1 MKLSQT
7 SRVSFFTVLL
17 LTLFTVGIGG
27 ITVKHSLDVEVQK
40 VDQSLGF
47 VALSAYENPGQAV
60 GAALF
65 AIEQSNLDATLT
77 LLARDGSETLIN
89 ESTLQY
95 PGAPAL
101 REVEKAVRSAV
112 RVSAETPF
120 RIRTVPLEGGDFII
134 IALSTSEI
142 DANFIS
148 DLQYLALVTLIL
160 NSFAAGL
167 LFLYFRRERRTAD
180 SASLAR
186 MQEFLG
192 DASHELRTPLTTI
205 KLSVAILDQQRDEL
219 PPNALRS
226 LDTLQSQLTR
236 FDALLSDLL
245 EISRY
250 DAGAV
255 SAEFETTDLNGVVG
269 MALAHIEP
277 LASSRSCDLVVDIPS
292 GPVNAEIDARRI
304 ERVLRNLLSNAIEH
318 GEGKPIE
325 VHVGASDTAVAVTV
339 TDHGVGMSRTELDRV
354 FDRFWRADP
363 SRKRTVGGTG
373 LGLSIATEDTNIH
386 NGWLQATSKPGEGS
400 TFRLTLPRT
409 QGVLFTQSPLPLT
422 TKTAAAKKDGAS

>member
-17 LTLFTVGIGG
+17 LTFFTVGIGG

-47 VALSAYENPGQAV
+47 VALSAYENPSQAV

-101 REVEKAVRSAV
+101 SEVEKAVRSAV

-192 DASHELRTPLTTI
+192 DASHELRTPLTVI
-205 KLSVAILDQQRDEL
+205 KGYVEMLSKD
-219 PPNALRS
+219 
-226 LDTLQSQLTR
+226 QLTAPADKSR
-236 FDALLSDLL
+236 AFSRVGSEINRMETLIQDLL
-245 EISRY
+245 LLAELGESGARDIETIDLSEIVT
-250 DAGAV
+250 AHG
-255 SAEFETTDLNGVVG
+255 TDFTMLN
-269 MALAHIEP
+269 P
-277 LASSRSCDLVVDIPS
+277 D
-292 GPVNAEIDARRI
+292 
-304 ERVLRNLLSNAIEH
+304 
-318 GEGKPIE
+318 
-325 VHVGASDTAVAVTV
+325 
-339 TDHGVGMSRTELDRV
+339 
-354 FDRFWRADP
+354 
-363 SRKRTVGGTG
+363 RTVGLQVTPGLFIVGSRDYISRFIQNALTNIVRHTGSQDAVRITLVKSGKQIELMIEDAGPGLPESAYREDVRSLNRFDKSRSRENGGSG
-373 LGLSIATEDTNIH
+373 LGMSIMSAVIEKLDGKFSLRKSELGGLAIVV
-386 NGWLQATSKPGEGS
+386 Q
-400 TFRLTLPRT
+400 LPI
-409 QGVLFTQSPLPLT
+409 
-422 TKTAAAKKDGAS
+422 A